1 MPFRVKNWDEFQHYK
16 KRRPPWI
23 KLHRSILDDYAFCSL
38 PDASRA
44 LAPCIWLVASES
56 DDGTIPDDPAEL
68 AFRLR
73 QSVEWIK
80 SAVKPLIDGG
90 FLECLDGASMMLADC
105 YQNHLSETEERQ
117 STEERRERGA
127 SRQMFVKPTPH
138 DVDLYILERGYRGFS
153 GEEFVAFYQSKGWV
167 IGKQPMKD
175 WKAAVTT
182 WAKRHGK
189 DTKRADGLT
198 GNTSDP
204 NRPCAYCGGP
214 YPCKCY
220 EEA

>member
-1 MPFRVKNWDEFQHYK
+1 
-16 KRRPPWI
+16 
-23 KLHRSILDDYAFCSL
+23 
-38 PDASRA
+38 
-44 LAPCIWLVASES
+44 
-56 DDGTIPDDPAEL
+56 
-68 AFRLR
+68 
-73 QSVEWIK
+73 
-80 SAVKPLIDGG
+80 
-90 FLECLDGASMMLADC
+90 
-105 YQNHLSETEERQ
+105 
-117 STEERRERGA
+117 
-127 SRQMFVKPTPH
+127 MFVKPTPQE
-138 DVDLYILERGYRGFS
+138 VDAYILERGYRGFS
-153 GEEFVAFYQSKGWV
+153 GEEFVSFYQSKGWV

-189 DTKRADGLT
+189 DAKRADGLT